1 MNTVQEIL
9 YSLPPYDV
17 PLLSFHACAFNFC
30 SSYINVTKTPSAIAD
45 TRVSVTE
52 YIFKIF

>member
-30 SSYINVTKTPSAIAD
+30 SSYINVTETPSAIAD

-52 YIFKIF
+52 YIF